1 MSADSRR
8 IIVTESRCGGC
19 SVSAVVAYHQNFPEM
34 RTEDASAELAARR
47 LADHLAAALDNISNA
62 SRREEV
68 QIAIDDARA
77 FLDRD
82 GCVHVGR
89 DVAFPGTA

>member
-8 IIVTESRCGGC
+8 IIVVESHCGAC
-19 SVSAVVAYHQNFPEM
+19 SVHAVVAYHQNFPEM
-34 RTEDASAELAARR
+34 RTEDVSAELAARH
-47 LADHLAAALDNISNA
+47 LADHLAAALENVSDA
-62 SRREEV
+62 SRRAEV

-82 GCVHVGR
+82 GGVHIGR
-89 DVAFPGTA
+89 DVARPGTL